1 VLNQGSKTALKRVL
15 ASLLGMVQ
23 TRLELAGLELAHA
36 GKQALKTLVWA
47 LAMVLALALASL
59 LLCCVVVL
67 LAWDTCRLQALLGCL
82 GLYLVL
88 AFWAYRK
95 LRTCVRAQRPLL
107 EAMVAELGRDREA
120 ILDSIAEPLAPKH
133 ATEDH
138 TRE

>member
-1 VLNQGSKTALKRVL
+1 MLNPDSKTALKRVL
-15 ASLLGMVQ
+15 AGLLGMAQ
-23 TRLELAGLELAHA
+23 TRLELAGLELAHT
-36 GKQALKTLVWA
+36 GKHALKTLLWA

-59 LLCCVVVL
+59 LLCGVVVL

-95 LRTCVRAQRPLL
+95 LRACVQAQVPIL
-107 EAMVAELGRDREA
+107 EATVAELGRDREA
-120 ILDSIAEPLAPKH
+120 ILDSIAEPLTPKN
-133 ATEDH
+133 ATEDN